1 MHTLLQTE
9 LAGVLAREKA
19 QSPQAR
25 PTATVAP
32 HRLGFLSSRKR
43 RLWIRRRILL
53 RGA

>member
-1 MHTLLQTE
+1 MHTLLQAE

-19 QSPQAR
+19 SPQAR
-25 PTATVAP
+25 PTTTAAP

-53 RGA
+53 RGV